1 MRLVM
6 DSSALLALL
15 RSEEGADEVELLLAD
30 NQCSVHA
37 VNLCE
42 AYYGFRR
49 EKGEE
54 QAEAALDALAL
65 TGLETREDLDP
76 AFWQLAGIYKCD
88 HRRISLADC
97 FGLALA
103 NRLNAEFVTTDHHEI
118 DPLVDLGLCRVH
130 FIR

>member
-6 DSSALLALL
+6 DSSAMLALL
-15 RSEEGADEVELLLAD
+15 RLEEGASNVEALLTD
-30 NQCSVHA
+30 NECSVHA

-42 AYYGFRR
+42 VYYGFRR
-49 EKGEE
+49 EKGHEA
-54 QAEAALDALAL
+54 AEAALDAFAL

-76 AFWQLAGIYKCD
+76 AFWQLAAIYKCD
-88 HRRISLADC
+88 HRRVSLADC

-103 NRLNAEFVTTDHHEI
+103 NRMNAEFVTTDHHEI
-118 DPLVDLGLCRVH
+118 DALVELGLCRVR